1 MQAAQELLRV
11 ASCRSSYT
19 QVAVMI
25 AAPYHA
31 RLVCHAKA
39 IGAVVLLAYM
49 CYRSIMG
56 PIEFKDERDR
66 RENLIKARLIDIRK
80 AQIEYK
86 NIHKVHAANFD
97 ELSKFLKDEKL
108 PFLIK
113 EGVLTDEQL
122 EKGMTE
128 KEAVKKGL
136 IRRDTVWVT
145 AVDTLFGKGY
155 NVDDL
160 RNVPG
165 ANVQF
170 TMDTATLTSG
180 SGYTVKVFQCGVL
193 YDDYL
198 GDLNKQEVYNLKDK
212 ASKMGKYAGL
222 RVGSVEEINNN
233 AGNWED

>member
-1 MQAAQELLRV
+1 MKVTLKILL
-11 ASCRSSYT
+11 
-19 QVAVMI
+19 AV
-25 AAPYHA
+25 
-31 RLVCHAKA
+31 
-39 IGAVVLLAYM
+39 AVVLLAYM

-56 PIEFKDERDR
+56 PIEFKDEKDR

-136 IRRDTVWVT
+136 IRRDTIWVT

-155 NVDDL
+155 NVDNL

-180 SGYTVKVFQCGVL
+180 SGYTVKVFQCGVQ

-198 GDLNKQEVYNLKDK
+198 GDLDKQLVYNLKDK
-212 ASKMGKYAGL
+212 AEKMNKYPGL

>member
-1 MQAAQELLRV
+1 MKVTLNSLL
-11 ASCRSSYT
+11 
-19 QVAVMI
+19 AV
-25 AAPYHA
+25 
-31 RLVCHAKA
+31 
-39 IGAVVLLAYM
+39 AVVLLAYM
-49 CYRSIMG
+49 CYRSVMG
-56 PIEFKDERDR
+56 PIEFDKTREQ

-113 EGVLTDEQL
+113 EGVLTDEQF

-128 KEAVKKGL
+128 QEAVKKGL

-145 AVDTLFGKGY
+145 AVDTLFGSGY
-155 NVDDL
+155 NVDDM

-170 TMDTATLTSG
+170 SMDTATLTSG

-198 GDLNKQEVYNLKDK
+198 GDLDKQLVYNLKDK
-212 ASKMGKYAGL
+212 AEKMNKYQGL
-222 RVGSVEEINNN
+222 RVGSIEEINNN

>member
-1 MQAAQELLRV
+1 MKVTLKILL
-11 ASCRSSYT
+11 
-19 QVAVMI
+19 AV
-25 AAPYHA
+25 
-31 RLVCHAKA
+31 
-39 IGAVVLLAYM
+39 AVVLLAYM

-193 YDDYL
+193 YDDSL

>member
-1 MQAAQELLRV
+1 MKVTLKILL
-11 ASCRSSYT
+11 
-19 QVAVMI
+19 AV
-25 AAPYHA
+25 
-31 RLVCHAKA
+31 
-39 IGAVVLLAYM
+39 AVVLLAYM

-122 EKGMTE
+122 EMGMTE

>member
-1 MQAAQELLRV
+1 MKVTLKILL
-11 ASCRSSYT
+11 
-19 QVAVMI
+19 AV
-25 AAPYHA
+25 
-31 RLVCHAKA
+31 
-39 IGAVVLLAYM
+39 AVVLLAYM

-56 PIEFKDERDR
+56 PIEFKDEKDR

-136 IRRDTVWVT
+136 IRRDTIWVT

-180 SGYTVKVFQCGVL
+180 SGYTVKVFQCGVQ

-198 GDLNKQEVYNLKDK
+198 GDLDKQLVYNLKDK
-212 ASKMGKYAGL
+212 AEKMNKYPGL
-222 RVGSVEEINNN
+222 RVGSIEEINNN

>member
-1 MQAAQELLRV
+1 MKVTLKILL
-11 ASCRSSYT
+11 
-19 QVAVMI
+19 AV
-25 AAPYHA
+25 
-31 RLVCHAKA
+31 
-39 IGAVVLLAYM
+39 AVVLLAYM
-49 CYRSIMG
+49 CYRRIMG

>member
-1 MQAAQELLRV
+1 MKVTLKILL
-11 ASCRSSYT
+11 
-19 QVAVMI
+19 AV
-25 AAPYHA
+25 
-31 RLVCHAKA
+31 
-39 IGAVVLLAYM
+39 AVVLLAYM
-49 CYRSIMG
+49 CYRIIMG

>member
-1 MQAAQELLRV
+1 MKVTLKILL
-11 ASCRSSYT
+11 
-19 QVAVMI
+19 AV
-25 AAPYHA
+25 
-31 RLVCHAKA
+31 
-39 IGAVVLLAYM
+39 AVVLLAYM

-56 PIEFKDERDR
+56 PIEFKDERER

>member
-1 MQAAQELLRV
+1 MKVTLKILL
-11 ASCRSSYT
+11 
-19 QVAVMI
+19 AV
-25 AAPYHA
+25 
-31 RLVCHAKA
+31 
-39 IGAVVLLAYM
+39 AVVLLAYM

-122 EKGMTE
+122 EKGMNE

>member
-1 MQAAQELLRV
+1 MTVTLKILL
-11 ASCRSSYT
+11 
-19 QVAVMI
+19 AV
-25 AAPYHA
+25 
-31 RLVCHAKA
+31 
-39 IGAVVLLAYM
+39 AVVLLAYM
-49 CYRSIMG
+49 CYRSVMG
-56 PIEFKDERDR
+56 PIEFDKTREQ

-128 KEAVKKGL
+128 QEAVKKGL

-145 AVDTLFGKGY
+145 AVDTLFGSGY
-155 NVDDL
+155 NVDDM

-170 TMDTATLTSG
+170 SMDTATLTSG

-198 GDLNKQEVYNLKDK
+198 GDLDKQLVYNLKDK
-212 ASKMGKYAGL
+212 AEKMNKYQGL
-222 RVGSVEEINNN
+222 RVGSIEEINNN

>member
-1 MQAAQELLRV
+1 MKVTLKILL
-11 ASCRSSYT
+11 
-19 QVAVMI
+19 AV
-25 AAPYHA
+25 
-31 RLVCHAKA
+31 
-39 IGAVVLLAYM
+39 AVVLLAYM

-155 NVDDL
+155 NVDYL

>member
-1 MQAAQELLRV
+1 MKVTLKILL
-11 ASCRSSYT
+11 
-19 QVAVMI
+19 AV
-25 AAPYHA
+25 
-31 RLVCHAKA
+31 
-39 IGAVVLLAYM
+39 AVVLLAYM

-233 AGNWED
+233 AGNWEDKYSLWL

>member
-1 MQAAQELLRV
+1 MKVTLKILL
-11 ASCRSSYT
+11 
-19 QVAVMI
+19 AV
-25 AAPYHA
+25 
-31 RLVCHAKA
+31 
-39 IGAVVLLAYM
+39 AVVLLAYM

-113 EGVLTDEQL
+113 EGALTDEQL

-170 TMDTATLTSG
+170 SMDTATLTSG

>member
-1 MQAAQELLRV
+1 MKVTLKILL
-11 ASCRSSYT
+11 
-19 QVAVMI
+19 AV
-25 AAPYHA
+25 
-31 RLVCHAKA
+31 
-39 IGAVVLLAYM
+39 AVVLLAYM
-49 CYRSIMG
+49 CYRSVMG
-56 PIEFKDERDR
+56 PIEFDKTREQ

-128 KEAVKKGL
+128 QEAVKKGL

-145 AVDTLFGKGY
+145 AVDTLFGSGY
-155 NVDDL
+155 NVDDT

-170 TMDTATLTSG
+170 SMDTATLTSG

-198 GDLNKQEVYNLKDK
+198 GDLDKQLVYNLKDK
-212 ASKMGKYAGL
+212 AEKMNKYQGL
-222 RVGSVEEINNN
+222 RVGSIEEINNN

>member
-1 MQAAQELLRV
+1 MKVTLKILL
-11 ASCRSSYT
+11 A
-19 QVAVMI
+19 VAV
-25 AAPYHA
+25 
-31 RLVCHAKA
+31 L
-39 IGAVVLLAYM
+39 LLAYM

-56 PIEFKDERDR
+56 PIEFKEEKDR
-66 RENLIKARLIDIRK
+66 RESLIKNRLIDIRK

-86 NIHKVHAANFD
+86 NLHKVHAANFD

-136 IRRDTVWVT
+136 IRRDTIWVT
-145 AVDTLFGKGY
+145 AVDTLFGSSY
-155 NVDDL
+155 NVDDM

-165 ANVQF
+165 ASVQF
-170 TMDTATLTSG
+170 SMDTATITSG

-212 ASKMGKYAGL
+212 AEKMNKYPGL

>member
-1 MQAAQELLRV
+1 MKVTLKILL
-11 ASCRSSYT
+11 
-19 QVAVMI
+19 AV
-25 AAPYHA
+25 
-31 RLVCHAKA
+31 
-39 IGAVVLLAYM
+39 AVVLLAYM

-56 PIEFKDERDR
+56 PIEFKDEKDR

-136 IRRDTVWVT
+136 IRRDTIWVT

-180 SGYTVKVFQCGVL
+180 SGYTVKVFQCGVQ

-198 GDLNKQEVYNLKDK
+198 GDLDEQLVYNLKDK
-212 ASKMGKYAGL
+212 AEKMNKYPGL

>member
-1 MQAAQELLRV
+1 MKVTLKILL
-11 ASCRSSYT
+11 
-19 QVAVMI
+19 AV
-25 AAPYHA
+25 
-31 RLVCHAKA
+31 
-39 IGAVVLLAYM
+39 AVVLLAYM
-49 CYRSIMG
+49 CYRSVMG
-56 PIEFKDERDR
+56 PIEFDKTREQ

-86 NIHKVHAANFD
+86 KIHKVHAANFD

-128 KEAVKKGL
+128 QEAVKKGL

-145 AVDTLFGKGY
+145 AVDTLFGSGY
-155 NVDDL
+155 NVDDM

-170 TMDTATLTSG
+170 SMDTATLTSG

-198 GDLNKQEVYNLKDK
+198 GDLDKQLVYNLKDK
-212 ASKMGKYAGL
+212 AEKMNKYQGL
-222 RVGSVEEINNN
+222 RVGSIEEINNN

>member
-1 MQAAQELLRV
+1 MKVTLKILL
-11 ASCRSSYT
+11 SE
-19 QVAVMI
+19 
-25 AAPYHA
+25 
-31 RLVCHAKA
+31 
-39 IGAVVLLAYM
+39 AVVLLAYM

-56 PIEFKDERDR
+56 PIEFKDEKDR

-136 IRRDTVWVT
+136 IRRDTIWVT

-180 SGYTVKVFQCGVL
+180 SGYTVKVFQCGVQ

-198 GDLNKQEVYNLKDK
+198 GDLDKQLVYNLKDK
-212 ASKMGKYAGL
+212 AEKMNKYPGL

>member
-1 MQAAQELLRV
+1 MKVTLKILL
-11 ASCRSSYT
+11 
-19 QVAVMI
+19 AV
-25 AAPYHA
+25 
-31 RLVCHAKA
+31 
-39 IGAVVLLAYM
+39 AVVLLAYM
-49 CYRSIMG
+49 CYRSVMG
-56 PIEFKDERDR
+56 PIEFDKTREQ

-128 KEAVKKGL
+128 QEAVKKGL

-145 AVDTLFGKGY
+145 AVDTLFGSGY
-155 NVDDL
+155 NVDDM

-170 TMDTATLTSG
+170 SMDKATLTSG

-198 GDLNKQEVYNLKDK
+198 GDLDKQLVYNLKDK
-212 ASKMGKYAGL
+212 AEKMNKYQGL
-222 RVGSVEEINNN
+222 RVGSIEEINNN

>member
-1 MQAAQELLRV
+1 MKVTLKIVL
-11 ASCRSSYT
+11 
-19 QVAVMI
+19 AV
-25 AAPYHA
+25 
-31 RLVCHAKA
+31 
-39 IGAVVLLAYM
+39 AVVLLAYM